1 VETVLALN
9 EGVPGIPRLTDS
21 VLEHP

>member
-9 EGVPGIPRLTDS
+9 EGVPGIPRLTDRIM
-21 VLEHP
+21 ERP